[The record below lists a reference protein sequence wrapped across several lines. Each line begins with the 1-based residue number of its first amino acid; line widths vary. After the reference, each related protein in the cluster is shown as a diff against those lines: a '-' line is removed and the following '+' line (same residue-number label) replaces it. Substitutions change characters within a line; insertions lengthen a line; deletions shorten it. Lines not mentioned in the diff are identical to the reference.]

1 MCRADHIIIM
11 YMTSQDNEMLMLKP
25 GERVLRLGKP

>member
-11 YMTSQDNEMLMLKP
+11 YMTSQDNEMLKP